1 MHLLDVCL
9 DDQSAKFIFASF
21 LMEDVFRK
29 KKTQARSPTHAQAN
43 RFIQLAFL
51 ASCPNLLLIKNRE
64 NYEQS
69 VSFIT

>member
-1 MHLLDVCL
+1 MYVLMTKALNLFLHPFLL
-9 DDQSAKFIFASF
+9 
-21 LMEDVFRK
+21 EDVFRK
-29 KKTQARSPTHAQAN
+29 KKTQAQSPTHAQAN